1 MGITWMAPAKE
12 VFDRV
17 QLDFTFSLSGR
28 LKVISELEKYRYK
41 EDESVWKQKRG
52 TAAYQYEVYFDDEFV
67 CFFGADEGI
76 DVAYLKVL
84 EGLLKL
90 YKEKKI
96 FWNKELYDVYYPKT
110 KPEEIKLPE
119 ATTPEEKIVR
129 EVYKRQAKRKGKR
142 VKPAK

>member
-1 MGITWMAPAKE
+1 MGITWMAPSKD

-17 QLDFTFSLSGR
+17 QMEFAFSLNGR
-28 LKVISELEKYRYK
+28 LKVISELEKYRWK
-41 EDESVWKQKRG
+41 EDESVWAQKRG
-52 TAAYQYEVYFDDEFV
+52 KASYQYEVYFDDEFV

-76 DVAYLKVL
+76 ERAYLKVL

-96 FWNKELYDVYYPKT
+96 FWNKELYEVYYPT
-110 KPEEIKLPE
+110 QKPEEVKLPE

-129 EVYKRQAKRKGKR
+129 EVYKRQAKKKGTR
-142 VKPAK
+142 AKPAK